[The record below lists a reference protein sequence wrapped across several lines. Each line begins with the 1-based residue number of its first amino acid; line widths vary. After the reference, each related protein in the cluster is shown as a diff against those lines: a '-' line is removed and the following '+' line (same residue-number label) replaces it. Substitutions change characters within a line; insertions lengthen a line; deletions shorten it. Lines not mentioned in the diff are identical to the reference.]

1 MPESFLSRRQF
12 FGIPNALLI
21 LLVFFFLLPSAFRGA
36 RFAIAEKKNNIKDW
50 LPSDFQETVELDWF
64 AKYFVGESFVVG
76 TWDGCTPEDQ
86 RLQLLVTKLRR
97 ESVERDL
104 SRLRQMWPEHAS

>member
-97 ESVERDL
+97 ESIERTYR
-104 SRLRQMWPEHAS
+104 RLPQMWPEHAS